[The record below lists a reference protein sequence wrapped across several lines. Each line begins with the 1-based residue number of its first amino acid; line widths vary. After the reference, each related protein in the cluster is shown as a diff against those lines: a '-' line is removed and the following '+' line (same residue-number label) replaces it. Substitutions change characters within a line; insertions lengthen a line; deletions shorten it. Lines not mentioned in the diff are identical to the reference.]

1 MGNKKSMSTE
11 TVSIV
16 HDGQLTQ
23 EEALAALR
31 IAAQSATEALPAALA
46 KCTTDDE
53 RHKVMTDR
61 DTVVLAYLNSLQKTL
76 IQTGSLFEKT
86 AMDLE
91 TEAEN
96 VRQKAKTLNNVS
108 EAINLFAGLITLA
121 ASLAL
126 AFA

>member
-1 MGNKKSMSTE
+1 MRSKKRKPLK

-23 EEALAALR
+23 EEALGALR

-46 KCTTDDE
+46 KCTTDEE
-53 RHKVMTDR
+53 RQKVMTDR
-61 DTVVLAYLNSLQKTL
+61 DTVMIAYLNSLKKTL

-91 TEAEN
+91 AEAEN
-96 VRQKAKTLNNVS
+96 VRQKAKTLNDVN
-108 EAINLFAGLITLA
+108 EAISLFTGLITLA